1 LLTLTMFVN
10 SSNLDKLLTKF
21 VQILGIL
28 YSTFKP
34 NLVQKFSRIKVY
46 NVLAPLILLYASE
59 IWTLR
64 EKDKKRL
71 TSNEMKVFE
80 QKGTKFLTT
89 KGIKK
94 FW

>member
-1 LLTLTMFVN
+1 MFVS

-21 VQILGIL
+21 AQILGIL

-46 NVLAPLILLYASE
+46 NVPAPPILLYASE

-64 EKDKKRL
+64 EKDKKRF
-71 TSNEMKVFE
+71 TSIELKVLE
-80 QKGTKFLTT
+80 QPGTNFLTT

-94 FW
+94 VWKICK